1 MKSKKQPIIKPTSQS
16 AVGPARRTRVLF
28 VCVGNCCRSQMA
40 EGFGRKYG
48 DDVMTVESAGL
59 RPAGVVVPE
68 TIRAMAEKDI
78 DISSQYS
85 KPLPLNKLK
94 NYDLIVNL
102 SGFKLPDQID
112 VPIVTWDV
120 RDPIGQTHVVYCNV
134 RNEIENLVMQ
144 LILKLR
150 RGRTR
155 VRRQPA

>member
-1 MKSKKQPIIKPTSQS
+1 
-16 AVGPARRTRVLF
+16 
-28 VCVGNCCRSQMA
+28 
-40 EGFGRKYG
+40 
-48 DDVMTVESAGL
+48 MTVESAGL